1 MHQPVFKRYELK
13 YLTVRIGF
21 AGCCEADFLRFALN
35 LNIKNL
41 NKNQSKLLQ
50 KSHLYSII
58 TMIK

>member
-1 MHQPVFKRYELK
+1 MHQLVFKRYELK

-21 AGCCEADFLRFALN
+21 VQLCGADFLRVAL
-35 LNIKNL
+35 NL